1 MSVKITNTASTLI
14 FEWSTPYD
22 LQRTEMKSVIGLRRK
37 LGSDQIDI
45 WLNSTKKMSIN
56 WNDVTAPATAS
67 ADDLFVLLSSYL
79 NVPIGNIR
87 AGSEAVTLGA
97 NTITFS
103 TTLDA
108 DTYILL
114 LWSPDGAGLV
124 ETARTDHNFTVDALA
139 DGTCVYYAILS

>member
-22 LQRTEMKSVIGLRRK
+22 LNRTEMKSVIGLRRK
-37 LGSDQIDI
+37 LGSDRIDI
-45 WLNSTKKMSIN
+45 WLNSTKKMSID
-56 WNDVTAPATAS
+56 WNDVTAPATGS

-87 AGSEAVTLGA
+87 AASVPVTLGA

-103 TTLDA
+103 TTLGSTA
-108 DTYILL
+108 YILM
-114 LWSPDGAGLV
+114 LWSPDGAGLS
-124 ETARTDHNFTVDALA
+124 ETARTAANFTVDALA